1 MNQLF
6 EKLFKVLRLVSVCR
20 IKNGQLLV
28 LEVCPQKPYK
38 QNFLCCK
45 TVCRLQS
52 TQNFSSS
59 VSVKPKRRERARE
72 LDSHFVKIKMYM
84 FYDLQYMGH
93 ECNFNP
99 LPYTSHDSH
108 GCCY

>member
-1 MNQLF
+1 MGISLLNKKM
-6 EKLFKVLRLVSVCR
+6 EK
-20 IKNGQLLV
+20 LLV
-28 LEVCPQKPYK
+28 LEVCPQKPCK

-52 TQNFSSS
+52 TWNFSSS
-59 VSVKPKRRERARE
+59 VSVKTKRRERARE

-93 ECNFNP
+93 ECNFMKLEKQLNGP
-99 LPYTSHDSH
+99 TFTNL
-108 GCCY
+108 